1 MTHHKPLKDHTPA
14 PKPIPYYTLNIGN
27 VRKAAE
33 LIAKLT
39 KKGMYEVDEDFPDDP
54 EEYYYFVGQ
63 GTMVRRDDKI
73 KEKMSLKIKDN
84 PDKELGDALLES
96 GPLAAGALPSVG
108 GASEAGSK
116 AVLEA
121 LHGEVTKAKAPKKTE
136 KSKEET
142 EEMEAKEAWEHPDS
156 PKFSPY

>member
-63 GTMVRRDDKI
+63 GTMVRRDDKT

-84 PDKELGDALLES
+84 PDKELGDALL
-96 GPLAAGALPSVG
+96 
-108 GASEAGSK
+108 
-116 AVLEA
+116 
-121 LHGEVTKAKAPKKTE
+121 
-136 KSKEET
+136 
-142 EEMEAKEAWEHPDS
+142 
-156 PKFSPY
+156 

>member
-142 EEMEAKEAWEHPDS
+142 EDMEAKEAWEHPDS
-156 PKFSPY
+156 SKFSPY